1 MMFSCRP
8 RSSRLAW
15 PSLAAACLLLA
26 AVPVRAQTPTPTP
39 PKPPAPPDTSSEPVH
54 VTGSNLPPFL
64 KSGAVYILNGNE
76 EDAVRVLELS
86 NTGWMRVQSK
96 VGESWVNVL
105 NLTTITPVSK
115 EAAARS
121 ETQQK
126 ADFIRDGAQAISDA
140 IDAYA
145 AKNNLPPNAS
155 FKWQDIRKFLK
166 SGTTIYESGGKDV
179 IGRPYIFGAKVEDH
193 VKVNPETVK
202 ELSPM
207 IEDPDDYWGKFKPQ
221 P

>member
-1 MMFSCRP
+1 M
-8 RSSRLAW
+8 SSRPLRPTCLATL
-15 PSLAAACLLLA
+15 SLLA
-26 AVPVRAQTPTPTP
+26 LLAPCRADDAKARPA
-39 PKPPAPPDTSSEPVH
+39 APPDTASEPVH

-64 KSGAVYILNGNE
+64 KVDNIYILNGNE
-76 EDAVRVLELS
+76 DDLVRVLELS
-86 NTGWMRVQSK
+86 GTGWMRVQSK

-115 EAAARS
+115 EAAAKT
-121 ETQQK
+121 ELHQK

-145 AKNNLPPNAS
+145 AKNNLAPNTP
-155 FKWQDIRKFLK
+155 FKWSDIRKFLK
-166 SGTTIYESGGKDV
+166 SGTTIYESGGKDLA
-179 IGRPYIFGAKVEDH
+179 GRPYLFGAKLEDH

-207 IEDPDDYWGKFKPQ
+207 IDDPDSYWGQFKP
-221 P
+221 

>member
-1 MMFSCRP
+1 MIPS
-8 RSSRLAW
+8 RSSV
-15 PSLAAACLLLA
+15 SLLA
-26 AVPVRAQTPTPTP
+26 AGLLVLAASAPAQSPTPTP
-39 PKPPAPPDTSSEPVH
+39 PKPPTPPDTGSEPVH

-64 KSGAVYILNGNE
+64 KMGDIYILNGNE

-145 AKNNLPPNAS
+145 ARNNLAPNAS

-166 SGTTIYESGGKDV
+166 SGTTIYESSGKD
-179 IGRPYIFGAKVEDH
+179 ITGRPYLFGAKVEDH

-207 IEDPDDYWGKFKPQ
+207 IEDPDDYWGKFKP
-221 P
+221 

>member
-1 MMFSCRP
+1 MTLP
-8 RSSRLAW
+8 RSSVF
-15 PSLAAACLLLA
+15 SLAAAGLLA
-26 AVPVRAQTPTPTP
+26 CAASTLAQSPTPVPSKPPTP
-39 PKPPAPPDTSSEPVH
+39 PDTGSEPVH

-64 KSGAVYILNGNE
+64 KNGDIYILNGNE
-76 EDAVRVLELS
+76 EDLVRVLELS

-115 EAAARS
+115 EAAAKT
-121 ETQQK
+121 ETYQK
-126 ADFIRDGAQAISDA
+126 ADYIRDGAQAISDA

-145 AKNNLPPNAS
+145 ARNNLPPNAS
-155 FKWQDIRKFLK
+155 FKWADIRRFLK
-166 SGTTIYESGGKDV
+166 PGTIIYESAGKDLT
-179 IGRPYIFGAKVEDH
+179 GRPYLFGAKVEDH
-193 VKVNPETVK
+193 VKVNPDTIK

-207 IEDPDDYWGKFKPQ
+207 IEDPDDFWGKFKPQ